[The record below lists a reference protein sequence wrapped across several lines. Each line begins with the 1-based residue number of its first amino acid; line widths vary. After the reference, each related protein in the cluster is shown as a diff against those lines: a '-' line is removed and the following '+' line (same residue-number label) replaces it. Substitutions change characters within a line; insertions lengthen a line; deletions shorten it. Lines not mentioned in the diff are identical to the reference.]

1 MTLLPVL
8 WAVIAGFN
16 ATIGL
21 LYYGHV
27 HSTRW
32 NVKTLAD
39 RPTLPK
45 KSIATTIAEQHTLHS
60 PSIDEGTSRQPSEC
74 TIYTIKA
81 RIVESLLESDGDY
94 HLVLEDNGLQMVA
107 EIPQPIDPVPS
118 EYRPIFYAARR
129 TIDSLIGAPDVQAS
143 VLDQPKCVEV
153 TGVGFFDESHT
164 FVPHGMAP
172 NCREIHP
179 VLFVKGCNR

>member
-1 MTLLPVL
+1 MLTTIV
-8 WAVIAGFN
+8 WAIVAGFN
-16 ATIGL
+16 AAIGL

-39 RPTLPK
+39 LPK
-45 KSIATTIAEQHTLHS
+45 LPANAVASSIAEQHKFHS
-60 PSIDEGTSRQPSEC
+60 PRIDETTDRQPSEC

-107 EIPQPIDPVPS
+107 EIPQPIDPVPM
-118 EYRPIFYAARR
+118 EYRKAFYDARR
-129 TIDSLIGAPDVQAS
+129 TIDSAIGKPDVQA
-143 VLDQPKCVEV
+143 KIVEKPPLV
-153 TGVGFFDESHT
+153 EITGVGFFDEAHT
-164 FVPHGMAP
+164 FVPQGMAP

-179 VLFVKGCNR
+179 VLRVKVVQ

>member
-1 MTLLPVL
+1 MLLRLVWL
-8 WAVIAGFN
+8 IIAGFN

-32 NVKTLAD
+32 DVKTLAD
-39 RPTLPK
+39 QPK
-45 KSIATTIAEQHTLHS
+45 FANVAVVTSIAEQQKLHS
-60 PSIDEGTSRQPSEC
+60 PPIDEGTSRQPSEC
-74 TIYTIKA
+74 TIYRIKA

-107 EIPQPIDPVPS
+107 EIPQPIDPVPR
-118 EYRPIFYAARR
+118 EYRQVFYDARR
-129 TIDSLIGAPDVQAS
+129 TIDSLIGRPS
-143 VLDQPKCVEV
+143 DQPTILEQPQWVEI
-153 TGVGFFDESHT
+153 TGVGFFDEAHT

-179 VLFVKGCNR
+179 VLSVKAIK

>member
-1 MTLLPVL
+1 LLPVFWL
-8 WAVIAGFN
+8 VLAGFN

-39 RPTLPK
+39 LPK
-45 KSIATTIAEQHTLHS
+45 LPQSAVASTVAEQRKLHS
-60 PSIDEGTSRQPSEC
+60 PPIDEGTSRQESEC

-81 RIVESLLESDGDY
+81 KIVESLLESDGDY

-107 EIPQPIDPVPS
+107 EIPQPIDQVPR
-118 EYRPIFYAARR
+118 EYRSAFFAARR
-129 TIDSLIGAPDVQAS
+129 TIDSLIGPPDIKPR
-143 VLDQPKCVEV
+143 VLDQPKCVEI
-153 TGVGFFDESHT
+153 TGVGFFDEAHT

-179 VLFVKGCNR
+179 VLSVKSCSE